1 MSKSEIMYKFRKR
14 ALFMQNLPFA
24 QLLEED
30 CGHMEV
36 CIKASLLEGGG
47 TTKL

>member
-1 MSKSEIMYKFRKR
+1 MSKFEIMHKFRQR
-14 ALFMQNLPFA
+14 VLFMQNLPFA
-24 QLLEED
+24 WLLEEA
-30 CGHMEV
+30 CVHMEV

>member
-14 ALFMQNLPFA
+14 ALLVQNLPFA
-24 QLLEED
+24 QLLEEE
-30 CGHMEV
+30 CVHMEV

>member
-1 MSKSEIMYKFRKR
+1 MSKSEILHKFRQW

-24 QLLEED
+24 QLLEEA
-30 CGHMEV
+30 CVHMEV